1 MIEIMEKFQRLI
13 NSVITGDKKEKIE
26 KAKEKKLSKKLFG
39 RN

>member
-13 NSVITGDKKEKIE
+13 NSVITRDKKEKIE
-26 KAKEKKLSKKLFG
+26 KAKKKKLSKKLVG